1 MSKTKKRIL
10 VCPLDWGL
18 GHATRCIPVIKELI
32 NSEVEV
38 VIGAD
43 KRPLALLKKE
53 FPQLEF
59 IKFPG
64 YSISYPS
71 NSSMERKMMM
81 SLPKIFHGIYKE
93 HTLLKSIIK
102 KYNIDAVISDNRFG
116 LWNKTVHSVFITHQV
131 MVKCPENLK
140 FLEPILH
147 RISRFFINKYNEC
160 WVPDFQGSENLS
172 GDLAHGYPLPDNAF
186 YIGPLSRFDFFDNN
200 LDKNPP
206 SLKGQDL
213 SMGNYKYDLMV
224 IVSGPEPQRSIFEI
238 IVMKQLESA
247 SLKVLMV
254 RGVTEESNSP
264 PPAPPEGR
272 GVPPLKAS
280 TASAEKKSEGEEVPE
295 RKNPTFTS
303 TQGGSEWARGAG
315 IEIYHHLETSKMREA
330 ILSSKLVLSRPGYS
344 TIMDLA
350 VLGKKAIFVPT
361 PGQTEQEYLA
371 DLLHEKGI
379 FYMISQERFSARDG
393 LKNAMERS
401 AGFNGMADMRKSL
414 YGHPSI
420 HGRQQTELN
429 LILRERVRH
438 IIKVCI

>member
-1 MSKTKKRIL
+1 MNKTNKRIL

-18 GHATRCIPVIKELI
+18 GHATRCIPIIKELI
-32 NSEVEV
+32 DNKVEV
-38 VIGAD
+38 VVAAD
-43 KRPLALLKKE
+43 NRPLALLKKE
-53 FPQLEF
+53 FPRLEF

-64 YSISYPS
+64 YVMSYPS
-71 NSSMERKMMM
+71 NGRMELKLMM
-81 SLPKIFHGIYKE
+81 SLPEIFHGIYKE
-93 HTLLKSIIK
+93 HTFLKSIIK

-116 LWNKTVHSVFITHQV
+116 LWNKTVPSVFITHQV

-147 RISRFFINKYNEC
+147 RISRFFINKYDEC
-160 WVPDFQGSENLS
+160 WVPDFQGRENLS
-172 GDLAHGYPLPDNAF
+172 GDLAHGYPLPENAF
-186 YIGPLSRFDFFDNN
+186 YIGPLSRFDFFDNHFDN
-200 LDKNPP
+200 TLPSRKELDLPI
-206 SLKGQDL
+206 
-213 SMGNYKYDLMV
+213 GNYKYDLMV

-254 RGVTEESNSP
+254 RGVTEETELN
-264 PPAPPEGR
+264 EYDHR
-272 GVPPLKAS
+272 ETT
-280 TASAEKKSEGEEVPE
+280 TARSGN
-295 RKNPTFTS
+295 KNNM
-303 TQGGSEWARGAG
+303 
-315 IEIYHHLETSKMREA
+315 IEIYPHLETSKMREA

-379 FYMISQERFSARDG
+379 FYKISQERFSARDG

-401 AGFNGMADMRKSL
+401 SGFNGMADLRKLLFGDSSMF
-414 YGHPSI
+414 GK
-420 HGRQQTELN
+420 QKTKFN
-429 LILRERVRH
+429 LILRERVGH
-438 IIKVCI
+438 IITVCP